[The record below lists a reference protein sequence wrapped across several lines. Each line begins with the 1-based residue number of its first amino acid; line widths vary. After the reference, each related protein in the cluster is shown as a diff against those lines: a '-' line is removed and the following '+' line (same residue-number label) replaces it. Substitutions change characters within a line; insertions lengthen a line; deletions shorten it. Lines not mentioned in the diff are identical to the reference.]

1 MNRISLAFW
10 LLTSIFLSLLISSCV
25 IAWLLSVCI
34 SLPFMTTTEKWRPPF
49 YYCLAAADHI
59 TVCKMST
66 LKKIVVQGSLRQLPN
81 MAKHI
86 AFQIL
91 WSCYGYSSQSDVQ
104 LGFLFSKKGC
114 QGIANFVI
122 SLVLAKEM
130 ISGPMSCPRKNN
142 QVSINSELERYSHKS
157 NEMDW
162 SNSLLA

>member
-1 MNRISLAFW
+1 
-10 LLTSIFLSLLISSCV
+10 
-25 IAWLLSVCI
+25 
-34 SLPFMTTTEKWRPPF
+34 
-49 YYCLAAADHI
+49 
-59 TVCKMST
+59 MST

-81 MAKHI
+81 MAKNI
-86 AFQIL
+86 ALQIL

-130 ISGPMSCPRKNN
+130 ISGPMTCPRKNN
-142 QVSINSELERYSHKS
+142 QVSINSVLERYSHKS